1 MLRHLIPLK
10 ILSGKEPQVTVL
22 GFVLLGERM
31 DVISKH
37 LIVSKHDVTSCV
49 PTIRAERPITLST
62 LINLVEGGIG
72 GFACSGGETFND
84 PVGKGNDAGEV
95 LCFEVWGSV

>member
-1 MLRHLIPLK
+1 MHV
-10 ILSGKEPQVTVL
+10 LSKYL
-22 GFVLLGERM
+22 N
-31 DVISKH
+31 I
-37 LIVSKHDVTSCV
+37 SKHDVTSCAL
-49 PTIRAERPITLST
+49 TIRAERAITLST

-84 PVGKGNDAGEV
+84 PVGKGNDAGEG